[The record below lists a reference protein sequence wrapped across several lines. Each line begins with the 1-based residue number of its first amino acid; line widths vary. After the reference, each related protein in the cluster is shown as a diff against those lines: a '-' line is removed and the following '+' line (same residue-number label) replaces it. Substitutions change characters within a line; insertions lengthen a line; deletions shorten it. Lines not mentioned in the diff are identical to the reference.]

1 MPSGIRGDQNH
12 TRKLH
17 KISRKDKKL
26 LTIPTISTRTRER
39 ERERA
44 KGRNSEPAVRKAEKQ
59 ENTRLYMCTAYL

>member
-26 LTIPTISTRTRER
+26 LTIPTISISTGER
-39 ERERA
+39 ELREETL
-44 KGRNSEPAVRKAEKQ
+44 SQQPEKQ
-59 ENTRLYMCTAYL
+59 ENTRLYMCIAYL